1 MKVSVKFLRV
11 AVALLMLSISV
22 SSAFAGTAST
32 PLALIPVVT
41 AGFRLVRHFPAVSDL
56 TGWIVAGPSGAQ
68 EVLYTTA
75 DGKTVIAGILSNE
88 QGENLTR
95 QYAALYEKAPNLDR
109 LWPAIHATH
118 QVDEGPRTDSAR
130 HQIWVVMDPNCEFC
144 HQLWVELKP
153 YEKAG
158 LVVHWIP
165 VGILFNSSTPRAA
178 ALLAGGP
185 KTLYAMES
193 KFDVARE
200 RGGVPGIKVTP
211 KLRRELVTNL
221 ALAMK
226 AGIQGTPGIFYLGPN
241 GALRLQ
247 QGLPAATSL
256 PGITGL
262 AIHR

>member
-1 MKVSVKFLRV
+1 MSVKFLRV
-11 AVALLMLSISV
+11 AAVLLTLSVAPA
-22 SSAFAGTAST
+22 AFAGASPT

-41 AGFRLVRHFPAVSDL
+41 AGFHLVRHFPAASGL
-56 TGWIVAGPSGAQ
+56 TGWIVSGPSGAQ

-95 QYAALYEKAPNLDR
+95 QYATLYEKAPNLDR
-109 LWPAIHATH
+109 LWPAIHATY
-118 QVDEGPRTDSAR
+118 QVNEGPPTDSAR

-144 HQLWVELKP
+144 HRLWLELRP

-178 ALLAGGP
+178 AVLAGGR

-200 RGGVPGIKVTP
+200 RGGVPGIKVSP
-211 KLRRELVTNL
+211 GMRHQLATNL

-226 AGIQGTPGIFYLGPN
+226 AGIQGTPGIFYLGPG

-247 QGLPAATSL
+247 QGLPAPATL
-256 PGITGL
+256 AQITGL
-262 AIHR
+262 PLPH

>member
-1 MKVSVKFLRV
+1 MSVKFLRV
-11 AVALLMLSISV
+11 AVALLTLSV
-22 SSAFAGTAST
+22 AAPLAFAGASPT
-32 PLALIPVVT
+32 PLALIPVVA
-41 AGFRLVRHFPAVSDL
+41 AGFHLVRHFPAVSDL
-56 TGWIVAGPSGAQ
+56 TGWIVSGPSGAQ

-178 ALLAGGP
+178 ALLAGGR

-193 KFDVARE
+193 KFDVAHE

-211 KLRRELVTNL
+211 RLRRELATNL

-226 AGIQGTPGIFYLGPN
+226 AGIQGTPGIFYLGPD

-262 AIHR
+262 VINR

>member
-1 MKVSVKFLRV
+1 MKVFSRSMRAAVLLGLSV
-11 AVALLMLSISV
+11 AAPCMAAETSPP
-22 SSAFAGTAST
+22 
-32 PLALIPVVT
+32 PLALLPVVA
-41 AGFRLVRHFPAVSDL
+41 AGFHLVRHFAAVSGL
-56 TGWIVAGPSGAQ
+56 TGWVVRARNGG
-68 EVLYTTA
+68 EDVLYTTP
-75 DGKTVIAGILSNE
+75 DGKTVIAGILSNA
-88 QGENLTR
+88 QGQNLTR
-95 QYAALYEKAPNLDR
+95 QYAALYEKTPNLDS
-109 LWPAIHATH
+109 LWSALDATY

-130 HQIWVVMDPNCEFC
+130 HQIWVLMDPNCMYC
-144 HQLWVELKP
+144 HKLWLELRP

-158 LVVHWIP
+158 LEVHWIP

-211 KLRRELVTNL
+211 KLRRELATNL

-226 AGIQGTPGIFYLGPN
+226 AGIQGTPGIFYLGRD

-247 QGLPAATSL
+247 QGLPAPSSL
-256 PGITGL
+256 AGITGM
-262 AIHR
+262 ARP

>member
-1 MKVSVKFLRV
+1 MSVKFLRV
-11 AVALLMLSISV
+11 AVALLTLSV
-22 SSAFAGTAST
+22 AAPSAFAGASPT
-32 PLALIPVVT
+32 PLALIPVIA
-41 AGFRLVRHFPAVSDL
+41 AGFHLLRHFPAVSDL

-109 LWPAIHATH
+109 LWPAIHATY
-118 QVDEGPRTDSAR
+118 QVNEGPHTDSAR

-144 HQLWVELKP
+144 HQLWLELKP
-153 YEKAG
+153 YENAG

-165 VGILFNSSTPRAA
+165 VGILFNSSTTRAA
-178 ALLAGGP
+178 ALLAGGRSA
-185 KTLYAMES
+185 LRAMES
-193 KFDVARE
+193 KFDVVRE
-200 RGGVPGIKVTP
+200 RGGAPGIEVTP
-211 KLRRELVTNL
+211 KLRRELATNL

-226 AGIQGTPGIFYLGPN
+226 AGIQGTPGIFYLGPD

-247 QGLPAATSL
+247 QGLPSAASL

-262 AIHR
+262 AVRR